1 MKHTVLEYETL
12 YFNHVSIVFVTHHND
27 HGVDGEGI
35 VDDAADGV
43 LEAEALDPVN
53 PAQISPQTI
62 DGEILSSESCNELI
76 IARVFVTLTIGGLSL
91 GFS

>member
-1 MKHTVLEYETL
+1 MKHTVLDCETL
-12 YFNHVSIVFVTHHND
+12 FMFLLSTHHND

-62 DGEILSSESCNELI
+62 DGEILSSESCDE
-76 IARVFVTLTIGGLSL
+76 
-91 GFS
+91 

>member
-1 MKHTVLEYETL
+1 MRSLVDSSNTVCITQF

-62 DGEILSSESCNELI
+62 DGEILSSESCDE
-76 IARVFVTLTIGGLSL
+76 
-91 GFS
+91 